1 VPPASKMSDIEIQR
15 ELGTLTGWTRK
26 GDALV
31 KTFTFATFMAGIG
44 FVARVAEA
52 AEKMDHHPDLDIR
65 YTKIAVTLSTH
76 SAGGLTDLDV
86 ELAEAM
92 DKIAQAMGC
101 PVESMMFEPYPS

>member
-1 VPPASKMSDIEIQR
+1 MPAAPKLSDIEIQR

-31 KTFTFATFMAGIG
+31 RTYTFPAFMTGIA
-44 FVARVAEA
+44 FVDRVAVA

-76 SAGGLTDLDV
+76 SSGGITGNDVALAREMDRLAG
-86 ELAEAM
+86 
-92 DKIAQAMGC
+92 
-101 PVESMMFEPYPS
+101 